1 MIGFKNL
8 NDIKTS
14 SLILSSDVE
23 AKKALIST
31 HFAENSTLFGM
42 GRGGGGGG
50 VTSFTNITGKVPT
63 LLTSIVYPL
72 LVATIFLTKRSWR
85 SF

>member
-1 MIGFKNL
+1 MLRPKKYSFP
-8 NDIKTS
+8 
-14 SLILSSDVE
+14 LILQ
-23 AKKALIST
+23 KIQR
-31 HFAENSTLFGM
+31 GM
-42 GRGGGGGG
+42 GRGGEGGGG

-72 LVATIFLTKRSWR
+72 LLATIFLTKRLWR

>member
-1 MIGFKNL
+1 MLRPKKYSFP
-8 NDIKTS
+8 
-14 SLILSSDVE
+14 LILQ
-23 AKKALIST
+23 KIQR
-31 HFAENSTLFGM
+31 GM
-42 GRGGGGGG
+42 GRGGGGGGG

-72 LVATIFLTKRSWR
+72 LIAAIFLTKRSWG

>member
-14 SLILSSDVE
+14 SLILPSDVE

-42 GRGGGGGG
+42 GLGGGGRGG
-50 VTSFTNITGKVPT
+50 H
-63 LLTSIVYPL
+63 
-72 LVATIFLTKRSWR
+72 
-85 SF
+85 